1 MALDQ
6 VMLTTEDNP
15 FNPFTQFDEWNDYDE
30 AQGYNTNAYL
40 ARVANVAESLTEDE
54 YNNEIQNAINEIVTM
69 NVLGIYKKVT
79 PDDF

>member
-1 MALDQ
+1 VALDQ